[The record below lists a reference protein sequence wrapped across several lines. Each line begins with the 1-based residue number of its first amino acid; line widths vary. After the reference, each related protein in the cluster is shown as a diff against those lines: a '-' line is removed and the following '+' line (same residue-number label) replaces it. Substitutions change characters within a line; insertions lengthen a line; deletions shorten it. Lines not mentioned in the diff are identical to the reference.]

1 MRGRGRAGRVTEG
14 VALWWLL
21 HWARKHPTRTIPYA
35 FWLLWHC
42 HNASHLAASKLST
55 DPYPEPE

>member
-1 MRGRGRAGRVTEG
+1 MTEG